1 MNGNEIMKYVD
12 HIQNHAA
19 PASAEHASAS
29 AEQLSALF
37 DGHISAEQ
45 AAALVRQSLV
55 DDSLMLQW
63 RSMSVTSQVL
73 REGAAVMPLAVSP
86 VALPISQPLVQ
97 EAANDGVFRW
107 KMVAGIAGM
116 ATVGALVWGL
126 LGQQPAQLPSGVHAQ
141 QGAGQ
146 APVSNPAGTPLANAN
161 RTPEAALIAVQA
173 SPDAP
178 VMIRDPRLDELLA
191 AHRQFGGVSALHQP
205 AGSLRSASLS
215 SNRP

>member
-12 HIQNHAA
+12 HIQDHPA
-19 PASAEHASAS
+19 PAS

-37 DGHISAEQ
+37 DGHLSAEQ

-55 DDSLMLQW
+55 DNSLMLQW
-63 RSMSVTSQVL
+63 RSMSAMSQVL
-73 REGAAVMPLAVSP
+73 REGAAVVPLAVSP
-86 VALPISQPLVQ
+86 AALPISQALTQ
-97 EAANDGVFRW
+97 EAANDSVFLW

-126 LGQQPAQLPSGVHAQ
+126 LGQQSAQLPGGVLAQ
-141 QGAGQ
+141 QSAGQ
-146 APVSNPAGTPLANAN
+146 APVSNPVGTQQANAT

-178 VMIRDPRLDELLA
+178 VMIRDPRLDELLT
-191 AHRQFGGVSALHQP
+191 AHRQFGGVSALQQP

>member
-12 HIQNHAA
+12 QMQD
-19 PASAEHASAS
+19 PTTPAS

-37 DGHISAEQ
+37 DGHLSAEQ
-45 AAALVRQSLV
+45 ATALVRQSLV
-55 DDSLMLQW
+55 DNNLMLQW
-63 RSMSVTSQVL
+63 RSISIASQVL
-73 REGAAVMPLAVSP
+73 REGAAVVPLAVSP
-86 VALPISQPLVQ
+86 VSLPISQAIVQ
-97 EAANDGVFRW
+97 EAANDSVFRW

-126 LGQQPAQLPSGVHAQ
+126 LGQQPAQLAGGVLAQ

-146 APVSNPAGTPLANAN
+146 APVSNPAGTQLANAP

-173 SPDAP
+173 GPDAP